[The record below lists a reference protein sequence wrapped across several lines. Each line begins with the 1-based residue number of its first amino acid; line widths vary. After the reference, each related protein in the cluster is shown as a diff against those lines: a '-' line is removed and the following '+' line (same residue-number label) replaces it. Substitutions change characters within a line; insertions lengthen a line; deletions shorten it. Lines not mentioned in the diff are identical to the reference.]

1 MSRAY
6 MLEITLEDPA
16 SAAAE
21 MLIAELSATLARIT
35 GDSGRSSFDP
45 GDVRGPKA
53 CFVVARDGEGQ
64 AIGCGGLRPLEANI
78 AEVKRMYARAGTRGV
93 GAAILA
99 HLEAVAAGF
108 GYDAI
113 WLETRRINARA
124 VAFYERYGYRLIP
137 NFGKYAG
144 RPEAVCFEKR
154 LPCPR

>member
-1 MSRAY
+1 

-21 MLIAELSATLARIT
+21 MVIAELSATLARIT

-78 AEVKRMYARAGTRGV
+78 AEVKRMYARRRCSDPEASRSGSARLRLPRDLAGD
-93 GAAILA
+93 AARQCA
-99 HLEAVAAGF
+99 C
-108 GYDAI
+108 
-113 WLETRRINARA
+113 RRILRAARLSA
-124 VAFYERYGYRLIP
+124 DSQFRQIC
-137 NFGKYAG
+137 
-144 RPEAVCFEKR
+144 RPA
-154 LPCPR
+154 

>member
-1 MSRAY
+1 

-78 AEVKRMYARAGTRGV
+78 AEVKRM
-93 GAAILA
+93 
-99 HLEAVAAGF
+99 
-108 GYDAI
+108 
-113 WLETRRINARA
+113 
-124 VAFYERYGYRLIP
+124 
-137 NFGKYAG
+137 
-144 RPEAVCFEKR
+144 
-154 LPCPR
+154 